1 MNAVWADRE
10 LRALLHRS
18 HQYRFDLRPGWGS
31 ERARIVGYGS
41 ACLLSRL
48 CGLSRLLLAGLLLLL
63 LRLFRFVPSVFNG
76 IERILTLGGSG
87 RGRHE

>member
-1 MNAVWADRE
+1 MCSSGNYCNAATSVIPKI
-10 LRALLHRS
+10 LTS
-18 HQYRFDLRPGWGS
+18 T
-31 ERARIVGYGS
+31 IITIS

-76 IERILTLGGSG
+76 IDRILTLRGSG